1 MADEKTNPL
10 SIDEDRPLE
19 KRLPFFVRWFE
30 WWKRDRQLQ
39 MLARSRRSSL
49 GNGSHATNENR
60 FQNLTNWQEVKG
72 STQAR

>member
-1 MADEKTNPL
+1 MADKKTNPL
-10 SIDEDRPLE
+10 SIDKDRPLE

-39 MLARSRRSSL
+39 MLARSRRSM
-49 GNGSHATNENR
+49 GNGAHATNENR
-60 FQNLTNWQEVKG
+60 FQNPTNRQELKR